1 MIRALLLAAALLPAT
16 TQAASNSKR
25 WVHVSIDGTDDE
37 RVRVNLPL
45 KLVHSLEP
53 LLDSHDV
60 SDGIT
65 INGKR
70 LTREELQTM
79 LKAVR
84 EADEGEYITVMDDED
99 QVRVSKEKDHLWVRV
114 IEKKNKKEKNSEVKI
129 RVPLAVVEALLSEE
143 GKEEG
148 DELNLAAAL
157 EELGRHDSGEILT
170 VTDEGERIRIW
181 VDGKNESD

>member
-1 MIRALLLAAALLPAT
+1 MIRALLLAAALLPAA

-25 WVHVSIDGTDDE
+25 WVHVSIDGTDEE

-60 SDGIT
+60 SDGIS

-70 LTREELQTM
+70 LTREQLKTM

-84 EADEGEYITVMDDED
+84 EADEGEYVTVMDDED
-99 QVRVSKEKDHLWVRV
+99 QVRVSKEKNRLLVHVS
-114 IEKKNKKEKNSEVKI
+114 EKNKKEKKGEVKI
-129 RVPLAVVEALLSEE
+129 QVPLAVVEALLSEE

-148 DELNLAAAL
+148 EELNLAAAL
-157 EELGRHDSGEILT
+157 EELGRHDSGEIVT
-170 VTDEGERIRIW
+170 VTEEGERIRIW

>member
-1 MIRALLLAAALLPAT
+1 MIRALLLAVALLPAAT
-16 TQAASNSKR
+16 HAASNSKH
-25 WVHVSIDGTDDE
+25 WVHVSIDGTDEE
-37 RVRVNLPL
+37 RVRVNVPL

-84 EADEGEYITVMDDED
+84 EADEGEYITVIDDED
-99 QVRVSKEKDHLWVRV
+99 QVRVAKEKNHLWVRV
-114 IEKKNKKEKNSEVKI
+114 TEKHKKDKDSEVKI
-129 RVPLAVVEALLSEE
+129 RIPIAVVEALLSEE
-143 GKEEG
+143 GREEG
-148 DELNLAAAL
+148 AELNLVAAL
-157 EELGRHDSGEILT
+157 EELSRHDSGEILT
-170 VTDEGERIRIW
+170 VSDGGERIRIW
-181 VDGKNESD
+181 VDEKNESD